1 MQVSIDGLEFH
12 CVPNVMA
19 TIRTCDNPG
28 ALGSGNRVSV
38 QFIGPRDGYYG
49 YLMLTPTKAQE
60 LAHALMWAGQEQREL
75 NTANEQMEKYG
86 TTP

>member
-1 MQVSIDGLEFH
+1 
-12 CVPNVMA
+12 
-19 TIRTCDNPG
+19 
-28 ALGSGNRVSV
+28 
-38 QFIGPRDGYYG
+38 
-49 YLMLTPTKAQE
+49 MLTPAKAQE